1 MTYAAAGETPWQRA
15 FRSRS
20 GRAGL
25 LLLLGIMLLAL
36 VLPPLLD
43 DPYAQPDLLAG
54 TSQAPSGAHPF
65 GTDGLSRDV
74 LSRTV
79 TGARWSLGIALPAV
93 ALATMLGTLVGLAA
107 GTLGGVPD
115 TVLMRLVDALL
126 AIPRLFVL
134 LLLLAATD
142 RLPAWGI
149 AAAIGATGWFGL
161 ARLVRGEAQRLRGA
175 EFAQA
180 AHALGASR
188 TRIALRHLL
197 PNVAGPISVAA
208 TVLLADT
215 ILLEAGLGFL
225 GLGIQP
231 PTPTWGAMLLEGR
244 STLATAPWAS
254 IFPGLA
260 LVLTVLGAHLSADAL
275 RAALDPR
282 EAA

>member
-1 MTYAAAGETPWQRA
+1 MQGPAPATPWQRA
-15 FRSRS
+15 IRSRS

-25 LLLLGIMLLAL
+25 LLLIGVTLMAL
-36 VLPPLLD
+36 VLPPLLA
-43 DPYAQPDLLAG
+43 DPYAQPDLLGG

-79 TGARWSLGIALPAV
+79 TGARWSLGIAVPAV
-93 ALATMLGTLVGLAA
+93 VIATVLGTLVGLAA
-107 GTLGGVPD
+107 GTLGGMPD

-161 ARLVRGEAQRLRGA
+161 ARLVRGEALRLRGT

-180 AHALGASR
+180 ADALGASR
-188 TRIALRHLL
+188 ARIALRHLL

-254 IFPGLA
+254 LFPGLA